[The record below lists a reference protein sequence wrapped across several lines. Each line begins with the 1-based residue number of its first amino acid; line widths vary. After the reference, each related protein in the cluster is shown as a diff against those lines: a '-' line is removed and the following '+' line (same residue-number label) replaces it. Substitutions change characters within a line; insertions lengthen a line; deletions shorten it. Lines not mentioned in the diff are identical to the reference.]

1 MTWMAGY
8 RKVFNATVDYKDNF
22 YKTTGK
28 GIGYFK
34 YRKELTSLLL
44 HEYPYLEEV
53 PPHILYGA
61 MIDADKAYKAVVTK
75 RTKKQSAALPRCRKK
90 TQKSFYML
98 GNAVTKSGV
107 YPRKL
112 GKLRAA
118 EPLPHKPSDCRIVLE
133 CGKWY
138 LLFPF
143 KSTVSSSDNQGR
155 VCAIDPGVRTFATVL
170 GSDGIHKVGHGLF
183 GRIVRMGSYL
193 DDLISRAAAA
203 PARKRRR
210 MLQAA
215 SRARR
220 KITRLVDDLHY
231 QTIGWL
237 MRNFDT
243 IVMPE
248 ADFTGACRKGRRKIR
263 RKTVRALLTWS
274 FRRFIDRLTHKCK
287 LFSKNLV
294 IVNEAWTSKTANW
307 TGEIVSNLGGGK
319 TITSDGITVDRDV
332 NGALGIMLKALVDHP
347 VRVYRNR

>member
-1 MTWMAGY
+1 MAGY
-8 RKVFNATVDYKDNF
+8 RKVFNATVDHKYAHYKS
-22 YKTTGK
+22 TGK

-44 HEYPYLEEV
+44 REYPYLEDV
-53 PPHILYGA
+53 PPHVLYGA
-61 MIDADKAYKAVVTK
+61 MMDADMAYKGVVTT
-75 RTKKQSAALPRCRKK
+75 RAKKQAAALPRCRKK

-98 GNAVTKSGV
+98 GNAVIESGI

-112 GKLRAA
+112 GKMRTA
-118 EPLPHKPSDCRIVLE
+118 EPLPHHPSDCRIVLE
-133 CGKWY
+133 RSKWY
-138 LLFPF
+138 LVLPF
-143 KSTVSSSDNQGR
+143 KSSVISSDSQGR
-155 VCAIDPGVRTFATVL
+155 VCAIDPGVRAFATVL
-170 GSDGIHKVGHGLF
+170 GSDGLHKVGQGLF

-193 DDLISRAAAA
+193 DDLISRAATA

-215 SRARR
+215 DRARG
-220 KITRLVDDLHY
+220 KITCLVDDLHY

-237 MRNFDT
+237 MRNYDT

-263 RKTVRALLTWS
+263 RKTVRTLLTWS

-307 TGEIVSNLGGGK
+307 TGEIASNLGGGK
-319 TITSDGITVDRDV
+319 TITSAGITADRDV

-347 VRVYRNR
+347 VLVYRNR